1 MTTDE
6 TVAPPRS
13 DCPVCQGRDL
23 LPSITID
30 SVPVLCNALHLDA
43 ISARASKAGR
53 FAITFCR
60 RCSHVFNAAFDED
73 RIGYTQSYENSLHF
87 SSRFVAFA
95 DALANRLN
103 HRYTLT
109 GKTIVDIGC
118 GKGDFLKQLCVLS
131 NAKGVGFDKSFD
143 ECRGEPVPGVRF
155 VNDWFHEGHSDIS
168 PGFVVCRHVLEHI
181 AEPIDFLRKLRT
193 NPAIKPQTVLYFE
206 VPNALYTL
214 RDLGIW
220 DLIYEHVSY
229 FTPPS
234 LRAAF
239 EAAGFDVIGAGSSFG
254 GQYLYI
260 EARPGS
266 VRMPARS
273 REVATIESL
282 VRRFEGVYVPKVRQW
297 RDYVAQRDADAIVV
311 WGAGSKGI
319 TFVNV
324 VPGASRIGG
333 LIDVNPHKQGR
344 FAPGTGTQILPPES
358 LRERS
363 IQSVIVMNPIYRSE
377 IADTVEA
384 LDLSAEITVA

>member
-1 MTTDE
+1 MTKDK
-6 TVAPPRS
+6 VAIPPRT
-13 DCPVCQGRDL
+13 DCPVCQERDL
-23 LPSITID
+23 LPSITIE
-30 SVPVLCNALHLDA
+30 SVPALCNSLHPDVT
-43 ISARASKAGR
+43 SARASKSGR

-60 RCSHVFNAAFDED
+60 RCSHVFNAAFDES

-87 SSRFVAFA
+87 SPRFVAFA

-103 HRYTLT
+103 DRYGLA
-109 GKTIVDIGC
+109 GKTIIDIGC
-118 GKGDFLKQLCVLS
+118 GKGDFLKQLCAVG
-131 NAKGVGFDKSFD
+131 NARGVGFDKSFD
-143 ECRGEPVPGVRF
+143 ECRGEQVPGVRF
-155 VNDWFHEGHSDIS
+155 VNDWFHEGYTDIS
-168 PGFVVCRHVLEHI
+168 ADFVVCRHVLEHI
-181 AEPIDFLRKLRT
+181 AEPVDFLRKLRA

-234 LRAAF
+234 LRTAF
-239 EAAGFDVIGAGSSFG
+239 ESGGFDVISAGSSFG
-254 GQYLYI
+254 DQYLYI

-266 VRMPARS
+266 GRMPARAP
-273 REVATIESL
+273 EVAAIEAL

-297 RDYVAQRDADAIVV
+297 RDYLAERDPDAIVV

-324 VPGASRIGG
+324 VPGASRIGA

-344 FAPGTGTQILPPES
+344 FAPGTGTKIFPPES
-358 LRERS
+358 LRDRP
-363 IQSVIVMNPIYRSE
+363 IQSVIIMNPIYRSE
-377 IADTVEA
+377 VAETIAA
-384 LDLSAEITVA
+384 LNLSAEITVA